1 MMRPVTLRDVPGLT
15 PLWPERSQSAVYQL
29 VARILHQVG
38 QGRGYG
44 AVLVDDA
51 GRVFGYGQLTLW
63 SDGAEIADLVV
74 APDQRRRGWGT
85 QMIHHLI
92 ARAEEMR
99 CKRIEIGAANAPALR
114 LYRRLGFRAVRTV
127 KIDGSPVI
135 YLELWL
141 E

>member
-1 MMRPVTLRDVPGLT
+1 MMRPVTLGDVAGLT
-15 PLWPERSQSAVYQL
+15 PLWPERSQAAVYQL

-44 AVLVDDA
+44 AVLVDDS
-51 GRVFGYGQLTLW
+51 GTIFGYGQLTLW
-63 SDGAEIADLVV
+63 SDGGEIADLVV
-74 APDQRRRGWGT
+74 APDRRRRGWGT

-92 ARAEEMR
+92 DRASQVG
-99 CKRIEIGAANAPALR
+99 CKRVEIGAANAPALR
-114 LYRRLGFRAVRTV
+114 LYRRLGFRDVRTV
-127 KIDGSPVI
+127 EIDGSPVI